1 MYENL
6 AGGGGNAVGLEFG
19 SVVCVSSGYNGD
31 DTRGFQYVQGGYF
44 LKGFAKHGPLSN
56 PYAFGYFPAMKH
68 PNVPRFTHTFAID
81 EGGSLPGRYRGKL
94 FGVAPLLNYVVMS
107 EVIPEGSTFRT
118 VDLGQPVTTTDP
130 WFRPV

>member
-56 PYAFGYFPAMKH
+56 PYTFGYFPAMKH
-68 PNVPRFTHTFAID
+68 NKVQRFTHNYVIY
-81 EGGSLPGRYRGKL
+81 EGDNLPERYRGVL
-94 FGVAPLLNYVVMS
+94 FGVAPLLHHVVMS
-107 EVIPEGSTFRT
+107 EVTPDGSTKQTR
-118 VDLGQPVTTTDP
+118 DIGYAA
-130 WFRPV
+130 